1 MTLKERYSRLVKYF
15 SETMPDATT
24 ELHYDSPFHLLIAVM
39 LSAQCTDKRV
49 NMVTPAVF
57 RDFPDVHAMAQTT
70 PEILYPYVKSCGFS
84 AKARNIVAAC
94 RVIEERF
101 GGQVPDTM
109 EALTSLPGV
118 GRKTASV
125 VLAFAFGKPAMPVD
139 THVFRVSNR
148 LGLSQADSVEQTER
162 QLMALIPEE
171 DWSKAH
177 HWLIYHGRRVCHS
190 QKPDCR
196 HCTLSPW
203 CKAHST
209 VMINPKRDIENR
221 RREKRGAAEGTN
233 EAVEVYPL
241 RIFCRVQCLCLCC

>member
-1 MTLKERYSRLVKYF
+1 MDENQSMILSELQRLY
-15 SETMPDATT
+15 PDAKP
-24 ELHYDSPFHLLIAVM
+24 ELNFSDPYETLVATI
-39 LSAQCTDKRV
+39 LSAQCTDQRV

-94 RVIEERF
+94 RVIEEQF

-118 GRKTASV
+118 GRKTANV

-190 QKPDCR
+190 QKPDCE
-196 HCTLSPW
+196 HCTLSPF
-203 CKAHST
+203 CKAHRT

-221 RREKRGAAEGTN
+221 RREKRGATN
-233 EAVEVYPL
+233 G
-241 RIFCRVQCLCLCC
+241 

>member
-1 MTLKERYSRLVKYF
+1 MDENQSHILSELQRLY
-15 SETMPDATT
+15 PDAKP
-24 ELHYDSPFHLLIAVM
+24 ELNFSDPYETLVATI
-39 LSAQCTDKRV
+39 LSAQCTDQRV

-190 QKPDCR
+190 QKPDCG
-196 HCTLSPW
+196 HCTLSPF

-221 RREKRGAAEGTN
+221 RREKRGGN
-233 EAVEVYPL
+233 G
-241 RIFCRVQCLCLCC
+241 

>member
-1 MTLKERYSRLVKYF
+1 MDENQSHILSELQRLY
-15 SETMPDATT
+15 PDAKP
-24 ELHYDSPFHLLIAVM
+24 ELNFSDPYETLVATI
-39 LSAQCTDKRV
+39 LSAQCTDQRV

-190 QKPDCR
+190 QKPDCG
-196 HCTLSPW
+196 HCTLSPF

-221 RREKRGAAEGTN
+221 RREKRGATN
-233 EAVEVYPL
+233 G
-241 RIFCRVQCLCLCC
+241 

>member
-1 MTLKERYSRLVKYF
+1 MDENQSHIL
-15 SETMPDATT
+15 SELQLLYPDAKP
-24 ELHYDSPFHLLIAVM
+24 ELNFSDPYETLVATI
-39 LSAQCTDKRV
+39 LSAQCTDQRV

-190 QKPDCR
+190 QKPDCG

-221 RREKRGAAEGTN
+221 RREKRGATN
-233 EAVEVYPL
+233 G
-241 RIFCRVQCLCLCC
+241 

>member
-1 MTLKERYSRLVKYF
+1 MDENQSHILSELQRLY
-15 SETMPDATT
+15 PDAKP
-24 ELHYDSPFHLLIAVM
+24 ELNFSDPYETLVATI
-39 LSAQCTDKRV
+39 LSAQCTDQRV

-190 QKPDCR
+190 QKPDCG

-221 RREKRGAAEGTN
+221 RREKRGATN
-233 EAVEVYPL
+233 G
-241 RIFCRVQCLCLCC
+241 